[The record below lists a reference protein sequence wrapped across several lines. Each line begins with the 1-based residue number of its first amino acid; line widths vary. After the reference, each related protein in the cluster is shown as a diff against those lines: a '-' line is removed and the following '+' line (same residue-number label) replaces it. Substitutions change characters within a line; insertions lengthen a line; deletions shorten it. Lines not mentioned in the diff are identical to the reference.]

1 MLLASALF
9 IRPKSTHTKRKRSNI
24 YSKENRGELLFFCLR
39 FLFLSSCKNRTHLSH
54 SAFLSPKLMFDTSMY
69 TRVVLICLSA
79 LARALA
85 WNHGKVL
92 STINLSYLFE
102 FTTFSFFSESC
113 IQPSFLKLLLSLSL
127 IFSLWFLSLG
137 CRGALW
143 SLDEFWFVWCFTV
156 FFLLLYTRSSSSLRA
171 P

>member
-1 MLLASALF
+1 MYGNKILSH
-9 IRPKSTHTKRKRSNI
+9 KSTCFWLLRYLFVQNRHTRSEKRLNI
-24 YSKENRGELLFFCLR
+24 YSKENPGELLFFCLR

-113 IQPSFLKLLLSLSL
+113 IQPSFLKLLLS
-127 IFSLWFLSLG
+127 FPYFLSL
-137 CRGALW
+137 
-143 SLDEFWFVWCFTV
+143 V
-156 FFLLLYTRSSSSLRA
+156 FIPRVSRCPLVSG
-171 P
+171 